1 MNLELTPLT
10 TGTVRIKAAM
20 QRGRGSG
27 MRRRGRM
34 FLPGEMTGPLPIH
47 AWLIEHDE
55 GPILVDT
62 GEIVD
67 VHDTPFAKF
76 DVKPGDEIHEQL
88 AAHGVAPSDLRTV
101 ALTHVH
107 VDHADG
113 LARLPGVPAVV
124 NAAELR
130 FVHSLEA
137 KVTRKVLRQPLPTGF
152 DPRPVDVESGPA
164 IGAFRSS
171 YSLTDDGSVRLVP
184 TPGHTA
190 GHVSVLI
197 DRGDHHVLLAGDI
210 GYDLAQIE
218 ARQIDGVSPKD
229 KVALATIDVVLE
241 HARKHPTVIL
251 PSHDPDAARRLAAIE
266 VVRAA
271 A

>member
-1 MNLELTPLT
+1 MPIEITALT
-10 TGTVRIKAAM
+10 TGSVRIKRAM

-27 MRRRGRM
+27 LRRRSAI

-47 AWLIEHDE
+47 AWLVHHDE

-62 GEIVD
+62 GETTEVN
-67 VHDTPFAKF
+67 DTPFAKF
-76 DVKPGDEIHEQL
+76 DVKPEDEIHKQL
-88 AAHGVAPSDLRTV
+88 AAHGLAPTDVRTV

-137 KVTRKVLRQPLPTGF
+137 KVTRKLLRQPLPHGF
-152 DPRPVDVESGPA
+152 DPRPVDLTTGPA
-164 IGAFRSS
+164 IGAFPSS

-190 GHVSVLI
+190 GHASVLV

-210 GYDLAQIE
+210 GYDVAQIE
-218 ARQIDGVSPKD
+218 ARKLDGVSPKD
-229 KVALATIDVVLE
+229 KVALATIDVVLD
-241 HARKHPTVIL
+241 HARRHPTVIL
-251 PSHDPDAARRLAAIE
+251 PSHDPDSARRLAAAE
-266 VVRAA
+266 VARPAA
-271 A
+271 